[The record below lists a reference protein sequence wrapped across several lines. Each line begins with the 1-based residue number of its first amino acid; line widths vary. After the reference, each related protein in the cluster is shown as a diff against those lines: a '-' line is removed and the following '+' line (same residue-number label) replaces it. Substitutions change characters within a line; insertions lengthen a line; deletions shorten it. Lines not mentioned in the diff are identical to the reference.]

1 MLNDKAEERLDILE
15 LSEMVREAKTY
26 SLYGKI
32 IKKQILK
39 FLNDCLEAWYENRK
53 NKKRIYTNKIRY

>member
-1 MLNDKAEERLDILE
+1 MMDEEKEERLDILE

-39 FLNDCLEAWYENRK
+39 FLNDCLEVSNGRYSNIRRYER
-53 NKKRIYTNKIRY
+53 

>member
-1 MLNDKAEERLDILE
+1 MLDDKAEERLDILE

-39 FLNDCLEAWYENRK
+39 FLNDYLEV
-53 NKKRIYTNKIRY
+53 

>member
-1 MLNDKAEERLDILE
+1 MIDDEKEERLDILE

-26 SLYGKI
+26 SLYGTI

-39 FLNDCLEAWYENRK
+39 FLNDCLEV
-53 NKKRIYTNKIRY
+53 

>member
-1 MLNDKAEERLDILE
+1 MLDDKAEERLDILE

-39 FLNDCLEAWYENRK
+39 FLNDCLEV
-53 NKKRIYTNKIRY
+53 